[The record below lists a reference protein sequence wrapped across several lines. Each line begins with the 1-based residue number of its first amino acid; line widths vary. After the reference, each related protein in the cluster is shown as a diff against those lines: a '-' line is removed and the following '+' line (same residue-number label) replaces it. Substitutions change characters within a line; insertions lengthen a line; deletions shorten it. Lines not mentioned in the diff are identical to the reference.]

1 MIRVAQII
9 GKWHGGGVEAV
20 VMNYYRHVDRSK
32 VQFDFFCDSDST
44 CIPYEE
50 INKLGGRVIII
61 PPYQKIFRYLNE
73 LKKLFKNNEY
83 KIVHSHISTLSVFP
97 LYAAKKA
104 GVPVRIAHSHS
115 TSNKKEWKKNILK
128 NLLRP
133 FSKKYATDYFCCSE
147 LAGRYLFGSRC
158 YDDGKVFLLKNAID
172 VNRFQFN
179 SDIRNLKRKELE
191 INEDTLI
198 IGHVGRFVTQ
208 KNHSFLIEIFSE
220 LLKIHSN
227 SKLLLVGKGPLF
239 DEINR
244 KVDGLN
250 ISDKVIFLGQRAD
263 VNELYQ
269 AFDAVILPSLY
280 EGLVVVLVE
289 AQCAG
294 LPCLSST
301 EISNE
306 TQITENLKLISLK
319 ESASEWAKEI
329 LNLYTNHK
337 RCQTLNKLNQSG
349 YNINIE
355 AIKLEKFYLEKQNC
369 NKNTIL

>member
-147 LAGRYLFGSRC
+147 LAGRYLFGDRC
-158 YDDGKVFLLKNAID
+158 YDGGKVFLLKNAID

-227 SKLLLVGKGPLF
+227 SKLLLVGKGPLY

-244 KVDGLN
+244 KVEGLN

-306 TQITENLKLISLK
+306 TQITEDLKLISLK
-319 ESASEWAKEI
+319 KPASEWAKEI

-337 RCQTLNKLNQSG
+337 RCQNLNKLNQSG

>member
-147 LAGRYLFGSRC
+147 LAGRYLFGNRC

-244 KVDGLN
+244 KVDRLN
-250 ISDKVIFLGQRAD
+250 LSDKVIFLGQRAD

-319 ESASEWAKEI
+319 EPASEWAKEI
-329 LNLYTNHK
+329 LKLYTNHK
-337 RCQTLNKLNQSG
+337 RCQTLNKLNLSG